1 MTALTVLQ
9 IINRT
14 IGVLFLLCYF
24 YQLLYVPVALRQKK
38 RPEGAAPLRRYAVLI
53 SARNE
58 QAVIAQLIESIKSQD
73 YPAENL
79 VTFVVADN
87 CTDGTAAAARDA
99 GAVVW
104 ERSDTRHVGKGY
116 ALNFLLKNIR
126 DSWGDEYFDG
136 YFVFDADNL
145 LRSDFVSR
153 MNEVFGPDCQ
163 IVTSYRNSKNFGD
176 NWISAGYALWFLRD
190 AAFLNAPRTR
200 LGLSAVVSGTGVL
213 FSREIMLKAGGWPFH
228 SLSED
233 TEFTVHSIL
242 DGQRVGY
249 CGDAELFD
257 EQPTRLGQSCRQRMR
272 WVRGNLQVFLKEGGR
287 LTLGLAGKNAL
298 SCLDLL
304 LSIPPAI
311 FLSVCGVAAGLALTA
326 VDLLSGGPLLPLL
339 VTAVTSFAVPYLLLF
354 LAGAIT
360 TATQWRRIRTSAWKK
375 LLYTFTFPIFM
386 ATYVPITIFALF
398 GRVEWKPIEHR
409 AVASVQEL
417 R

>member
-1 MTALTVLQ
+1 
-9 IINRT
+9 
-14 IGVLFLLCYF
+14 
-24 YQLLYVPVALRQKK
+24 
-38 RPEGAAPLRRYAVLI
+38 
-53 SARNE
+53 
-58 QAVIAQLIESIKSQD
+58 
-73 YPAENL
+73 
-79 VTFVVADN
+79 
-87 CTDGTAAAARDA
+87 
-99 GAVVW
+99 
-104 ERSDTRHVGKGY
+104 
-116 ALNFLLKNIR
+116 
-126 DSWGDEYFDG
+126 
-136 YFVFDADNL
+136 
-145 LRSDFVSR
+145 
-153 MNEVFGPDCQ
+153 
-163 IVTSYRNSKNFGD
+163 
-176 NWISAGYALWFLRD
+176 
-190 AAFLNAPRTR
+190 
-200 LGLSAVVSGTGVL
+200 
-213 FSREIMLKAGGWPFH
+213 
-228 SLSED
+228 
-233 TEFTVHSIL
+233 
-242 DGQRVGY
+242 
-249 CGDAELFD
+249 
-257 EQPTRLGQSCRQRMR
+257 MR